1 MNASEYNHS
10 LSLVAVT
17 SEVITANIQSTSSL
31 YDIRFS
37 DAVHPIRLE
46 DLMDPKLEDHPAFCQ

>member
-10 LSLVAVT
+10 VSMVAVT
-17 SEVITANIQSTSSL
+17 SEIITANIQSQSSL

-37 DAVHPIRLE
+37 DEVHTIRLE
-46 DLMDPKLEDHPAFCQ
+46 DLMDPNLKDHPTFS